1 VHYIEGEAI
10 KSNREIKLQLITAA
24 ATKMGET
31 RKYQLLTSSEA
42 NIYICVYTESSD
54 ILTKATC

>member
-1 VHYIEGEAI
+1 MRSRKAI
-10 KSNREIKLQLITAA
+10 KSTREIKLQLITVA

-31 RKYQLLTSSEA
+31 CKYQLLTSSEA

-54 ILTKATC
+54 ILTKATR